1 MKTLAN
7 CKPTE
12 FMKQT
17 AKIAKQVEQW
27 LKVTDLQ
34 KIRSELPELKPLTKD
49 MDKDERNAT
58 FLENKAISEE
68 FAKQKTRK
76 MIESIFVEHPEETLA
91 ILALICFVEPKD
103 VDKHTMEEYFEGL
116 TELINSRA
124 VIGFFTS
131 LVQLGQTNI
140 SQD

>member
-1 MKTLAN
+1 MKNLAN

-17 AKIAKQVEQW
+17 AKIARQVEKW

-34 KIRSELPELKPLTKD
+34 AIRSELPELKQITKD
-49 MDKDERNAT
+49 MDKEERNAT
-58 FLENKAISEE
+58 FLENKATSEA
-68 FAKQKTRK
+68 FAREKTKK
-76 MIESIFVEHPEETLA
+76 MIDAIFVKHPEETLA
-91 ILALICFVEPKD
+91 ILALICFVDPKD
-103 VDKHTMEEYFEGL
+103 VDNYTMEEYFEGL